1 MKNKPI
7 IIKNFIEVYF
17 IKDDTFFMEI
27 GIDEIPMEQIKKIII
42 PKKDDPECYN
52 PYQIDTE
59 MSIKINRLL
68 EEKVVFDFDTY
79 EYYFQRLDVSF
90 ETNRI

>member
-42 PKKDDPECYN
+42 PKEDDPECYN

-68 EEKVVFDFDTY
+68 EEKMVFDFDTY

-90 ETNRI
+90 EANRI